1 MAYKRN
7 SKNSKNKKAS
17 ITRYYAESGTL
28 RVLNKYIEK
37 NGDDFDFYDIDIGG
51 IIIKDCR
58 IVDGKN
64 GTFIGT
70 PAKAEN
76 GNFYP
81 MVYINESLTDT
92 IVDFILDKAEWEET
106 DDTTL
111 TFEENKSKSKSKSKS
126 RSKSKSKS
134 RDEDEDE
141 EDD

>member
-1 MAYKRN
+1 MAYNKRNNKRN
-7 SKNSKNKKAS
+7 SKKAS

-28 RVLNKYIEK
+28 RILNKHIEK
-37 NGDDFDFYDIDIGG
+37 DGDDFDFYDIDIGG

-76 GNFYP
+76 GSYYP

-106 DDTTL
+106 EDTML
-111 TFEENKSKSKSKSKS
+111 TFEENKSKSKIKSK
-126 RSKSKSKS
+126 SKSKSKS